1 MSGNGFFAMGG
12 YAIYVWPSFAL
23 VIALLIG
30 NALAA
35 RSLHRRARN
44 EALRRFDAGQDRP

>member
-1 MSGNGFFAMGG
+1 MNVNGFFAMGG

-35 RSLHRRARN
+35 RRLHRHARD
-44 EALRRFDAGQDRP
+44 EALRRLDAGQDHP

>member
-1 MSGNGFFAMGG
+1 MNANEFFAMGG

-35 RSLHRRARN
+35 RSLHRRARE
-44 EALRRFDAGQDRP
+44 EALRRLDAGQDRP